1 MTVYSHRRRAFTA
14 ALIGFGIVL
23 LLWNIP
29 ALDFLLYPVRLFVT
43 FVHESGHGLAALISG
58 GHFERFEVY
67 SSGAG
72 VALTAGGTRALILP
86 AGYLG
91 AAFFGAALFYL
102 TNTLPYPRVIAGVL
116 GVWLIAFSVLFTD
129 LLSTAFVVGIGTGIV
144 MIILSA
150 KAPPDVALILLNA
163 LAILTGLNAV
173 LDLVY
178 LVNSSGATLGT
189 IRNDAAAFSAEIA
202 PLIPAGVW
210 AALWALTA
218 LLMLGASIWY
228 SLIRPRKIS
237 RT

>member
-1 MTVYSHRRRAFTA
+1 MNVIVVSHRRRAFIA
-14 ALIGFGIVL
+14 AVIGFGIVL

-72 VALTAGGTRALILP
+72 IALTAGGSRALILP

-91 AAFFGAALFYL
+91 AAFVGAALFYL
-102 TNTLPYPRVIAGVL
+102 ANTIPYPRVIAGVL

-129 LLSTAFVVGIGTGIV
+129 FLSTAFVVGIGMGV
-144 MIILSA
+144 VLIILSA
-150 KAPPDVALILLNA
+150 KAPPDLTLILLNV

-178 LVNSSGATLGT
+178 LVNSSGATLGN
-189 IRNDAAAFSAEIA
+189 IRNDAAAFSAEVA

-218 LLMLGASIWY
+218 VLMLGAAVWY
-228 SLIRPRKIS
+228 SLIRPRKI
-237 RT
+237 R